1 MSVLSFVIP
10 VLNEEA
16 SIPPL
21 VQEIA
26 QAMTCH
32 DGTWQVIFVDDGSS
46 DASWNRISEAAEQY
60 PQVQGIRMR
69 RRFGKAA
76 ALAAGF
82 AQATGDYLITLDG
95 DLQDDPVEVV
105 PMLEQMAAQRLD
117 LVSGWKKERHDPW
130 HKVFPSRVFNW
141 MVSVITGVKLHDHN
155 CGLKVMK
162 RQVVQEVVLYGERHR
177 FIPVLAASRGFK
189 VGEKVVQHRARQ
201 FGRSKYG
208 VGRFLKGFL
217 DLLTVRF
224 LTSYEHRPQHLLGIG
239 GILFAVLGML
249 GMLYLAFDWFQPGH
263 TPLHQRPLLTYS
275 VTSLLLGVQL
285 FSMGLLAELIT
296 AQRRRSDESYSIA
309 ERTSPK

>member
-1 MSVLSFVIP
+1 MPVLSFVIP

-16 SIPPL
+16 SIHLL
-21 VQEIA
+21 VAEIEK
-26 QAMTCH
+26 AMTCY
-32 DGTWQVIFVDDGSS
+32 DGSWQVIFIDDGST
-46 DASWNRISEAAEQY
+46 DQSWKLICEAAEQY
-60 PQVQGIRMR
+60 PQIEGIRLR

-82 AQATGDYLITLDG
+82 AQASGDVIATLDS
-95 DLQDDPVEVV
+95 DLQDDPAEVI
-105 PMLEQMAAQRLD
+105 PMLAMMKDQRLD

-141 MVSVITGVKLHDHN
+141 MVSTITGVKLHDHN

-162 RQVVQEVVLYGERHR
+162 KQVGQEVILYGERHR
-177 FIPVLAASRGFK
+177 FIPVLAAARGFK
-189 VGEKVVQHRARQ
+189 VGEKVVQHRPRQ
-201 FGRSKYG
+201 FGHSKYG
-208 VGRFLKGFL
+208 MGRFLKGFL

-239 GILFAVLGML
+239 GILFAVLGVL
-249 GMLYLAFDWFQPGH
+249 GMIYLAIDWFQPGH

-296 AQRRRSDESYSIA
+296 SQRRRLDETYSIA
-309 ERTSPK
+309 ERTDPK